1 MAQGPR
7 SRLISAAIELVR
19 EKGVEGTGLT
29 ELLERGCTARRSL
42 YQHFPG
48 GKHEL
53 IEAST
58 LAAGRFIESGI
69 RGAEGASVAEG
80 MAAFFDGSIS
90 NAAATGF
97 RLGCPVG
104 AAALAPAD
112 AAIVIDA
119 AGTTF
124 ASWSAAL
131 AEHLVREGH
140 SPEAAASLAGFVV
153 SSYEGALMH
162 ARATRST
169 EPLEQTKQHLLPL
182 LTAPAAR

>member
-1 MAQGPR
+1 MSQGPR
-7 SRLISAAIELVR
+7 SRLIGAAIELVR
-19 EKGVEGTGLT
+19 EKGVEGTGLA

-69 RGAEGASVAEG
+69 RGAEGATVAGSVADFLD
-80 MAAFFDGSIS
+80 ASIA
-90 NAAATGF
+90 NATATDF

-112 AAIVIDA
+112 AAIVIGA

-140 SPEAAASLAGFVV
+140 APDAAASLAGFVV
-153 SSYEGALMH
+153 SSYEGALLR
-162 ARATRST
+162 ARAARST
-169 EPLEQTKQHLLPL
+169 EPLEQAKQHLLPL
-182 LTAPAAR
+182 LTAPDRR